1 MCISERPLW
10 RLGEGSKTGFKV
22 RDEEAAAAHGEI
34 MRARMKA
41 VSTE

>member
-1 MCISERPLW
+1 MCISERPLEAQQQDW
-10 RLGEGSKTGFKV
+10 FKV

-41 VSTE
+41 VSAE